1 MLELTQQYYFSQF
14 LLFQPWILSHLST
27 GSGDIFVTKN
37 QAQGMRA
44 KAPQVEHGAFPYD
57 SVRWKSQPITE
68 KHEWKTVKVDLGGCR
83 IRGKMV
89 FPNRRCAAW
98 QCKHDSFSC
107 QHSDRFECMFTLSNL
122 ILSSSQVD
130 LVVAS
135 PLTRAL
141 QTATAARFSVI

>member
-1 MLELTQQYYFSQF
+1 MFELTQQYYFSQF
-14 LLFQPWILSHLST
+14 LLLQPWILSHLST
-27 GSGDIFVTKN
+27 GSGYVFVTKN
-37 QAQGMRA
+37 QAKGMRA
-44 KAPQVEHGAFPYD
+44 KAPQVERGAFPYD

-68 KHEWKTVKVDLGGCR
+68 KQEWKTVKSPGGGCR

-89 FPNRRCAAW
+89 FPNRRSSHLCN
-98 QCKHDSFSC
+98 HDYFSC
-107 QHSDRFECMFTLSNL
+107 KHSDRFECMFTLSNL